1 MFEFHHTHGSM
12 QNSIIK
18 IPGYLYTVVTSMGAR
33 YVSHTQTYLCNQRK
47 HKNKIKMTKNT
58 KSKCYNYIYRL
69 STTQIQ
75 AEMSIIKI

>member
-1 MFEFHHTHGSM
+1 
-12 QNSIIK
+12 
-18 IPGYLYTVVTSMGAR
+18 MGAR

-47 HKNKIKMTKNT
+47 HKNKIKMIKNT

-75 AEMSIIKI
+75 AEMSIIKTKICIVVVESPVYVLHSLVNE

>member
-1 MFEFHHTHGSM
+1 
-12 QNSIIK
+12 
-18 IPGYLYTVVTSMGAR
+18 MGAR

-69 STTQIQ
+69 SATQIQ
-75 AEMSIIKI
+75 AEMSIIKTKICIVVVESPVHVLHSLVNE